1 MILLFLLCSLIT
13 HQIVNMEFEVES
25 GKKGLKDF
33 VLPAIISVFFWMVS
47 ISYLVLSLALL
58 EEDSSSAKG
67 GGQVGG
73 DDLESTPYFKDQN
86 LESARNLM
94 RQSLRRRLDTMDRRS
109 RVTSLPYNDTYGSTR
124 VHRYSHYFNDF
135 RRTKGLVRISQRYF
149 L

>member
-1 MILLFLLCSLIT
+1 
-13 HQIVNMEFEVES
+13 MEFEVES

-58 EEDSSSAKG
+58 EEDSSSAAKGGGG

-73 DDLESTPYFKDQN
+73 GDLETSTPYFKDQN

-124 VHRYSHYFNDF
+124 GHRYSHYFSN
-135 RRTKGLVRISQRYF
+135 
-149 L
+149 

>member
-1 MILLFLLCSLIT
+1 
-13 HQIVNMEFEVES
+13 MEFEVES

-58 EEDSSSAKG
+58 EEDSSSAAKGGG

-73 DDLESTPYFKDQN
+73 GETSTPYFKDQN

-124 VHRYSHYFNDF
+124 AHRYSHYFND
-135 RRTKGLVRISQRYF
+135 
-149 L
+149 

>member
-1 MILLFLLCSLIT
+1 MFPPFFCSLIT
-13 HQIVNMEFEVES
+13 HHIVNMEFEVES

-58 EEDSSSAKG
+58 EEDSSSAAKGGGG

-73 DDLESTPYFKDQN
+73 GDLETSTPYFKDQN

-124 VHRYSHYFNDF
+124 VHRYSHYFSD
-135 RRTKGLVRISQRYF
+135 
-149 L
+149 